1 MLKDGFSGPLGLLRD
16 YYPVDMHRAILTQ
29 AFEMGLS
36 MAGQLWWRFLQYESF
51 PRRLVGMIH
60 PSLSKQSQYQYAV
73 SFCALR
79 SCCRDVHM
87 GAKVHTLLPT
97 PQALFKDSNF
107 RKLLVMWVIAYK
119 FTNMI
124 CERLLAQIR
133 QACDGD
139 NADIERVCASGL
151 LSQALTDHRQL
162 GREDPRYKTR
172 SQLLE
177 DGVPLKCAVKK
188 SPGVPC
194 SGFMTWFHK
203 QEPSKYFVH
212 FSLRGGCY
220 FRTPTKGQALKGI
233 RCHTKDLVSP
243 SKQLIL
249 VTHVLLVGGRNI
261 TRHAKVQF
269 HWPGTDK

>member
-203 QEPSKYFVH
+203 QEPSKYFT
-212 FSLRGGCY
+212 FFFAWR
-220 FRTPTKGQALKGI
+220 
-233 RCHTKDLVSP
+233 
-243 SKQLIL
+243 
-249 VTHVLLVGGRNI
+249 VLLPHPNKGTSAKRDTLSHKRPGVSIKTTYPRNACPFSRGQKYHPPCEG
-261 TRHAKVQF
+261 TVSLARH
-269 HWPGTDK
+269 